1 MSHAGNLDLVLG
13 AYTGFFY
20 LFVNTM
26 LPEFAQRTGSANP
39 LEMDS
44 PLVADLPSGTRVV
57 VEKRATSRTGV
68 ERCRVSS
75 GKSEGW
81 LSAKVLAPA
90 DGA

>member
-39 LEMDS
+39 FD
-44 PLVADLPSGTRVV
+44 G
-57 VEKRATSRTGV
+57 TGV
-68 ERCRVSS
+68 GESS
-75 GKSEGW
+75 R
-81 LSAKVLAPA
+81 PA
-90 DGA
+90 LGDLDGDGTLRPCPSIDDTSTARLP